1 MKTLPYKYGCIIVV
15 LVMVFVL
22 GCRTTYDANRTPAKA
37 LQREGSIVFVRPDR
51 YSILGTRSIRDY
63 IEITYERISL
73 NEAGYPVLTVGL
85 RNRGGQ
91 HFWDLKGPE
100 VQLSVQTAFYD
111 RPTQPNGAVSGPAV
125 YQTNWQ
131 TVKLVR
137 GQTTDYKVTCL
148 VKGANNYQVTI
159 SEYLK

>member
-1 MKTLPYKYGCIIVV
+1 MKTLSYECMCIIVV
-15 LVMVFVL
+15 YVMFSVL
-22 GCRTTYDANRTPAKA
+22 GCRTTYDANRTPAKE

-51 YSILGTRSIRDY
+51 YTILGSRSIRGY
-63 IEITYERISL
+63 IEITYEQISL

-85 RNRGGQ
+85 RNRGGRYI
-91 HFWDLKGPE
+91 WDMKGPD

-111 RPTQPNGAVSGPAV
+111 RPIQPDGAASGPAV
-125 YQTNWQ
+125 YRTNWQ

-137 GQTTDYKVTCL
+137 GQTTDYKVACP
-148 VKGANNYQVTI
+148 VKGADNYQVTV

>member
-1 MKTLPYKYGCIIVV
+1 MKTLSYECRCIIVV
-15 LVMVFVL
+15 YVMFSVL
-22 GCRTTYDANRTPAKA
+22 SCRNVYDANRTPTKE

-51 YSILGTRSIRDY
+51 YTILGSRSIRGY
-63 IEITYERISL
+63 IEITHEQISL

-85 RNRGGQ
+85 RNRGGRYI
-91 HFWDLKGPE
+91 WDMKGPD

-111 RPTQPNGAVSGPAV
+111 RPIQPDGAASGPAV
-125 YQTNWQ
+125 YRTNWQ

-137 GQTTDYKVTCL
+137 GQTTDYKVACS
-148 VKGANNYQVTI
+148 VKGADNYQVTI